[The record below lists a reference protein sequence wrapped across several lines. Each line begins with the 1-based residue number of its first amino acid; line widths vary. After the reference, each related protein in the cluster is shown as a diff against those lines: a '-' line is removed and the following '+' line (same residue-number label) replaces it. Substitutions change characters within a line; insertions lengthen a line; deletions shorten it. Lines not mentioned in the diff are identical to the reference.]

1 MSSLNSE
8 ASTPSAEQPPAQ
20 TQAQYWSLE
29 SNHQIHCK
37 SAMHAR
43 RLYSVQNTNIQIH
56 KYTNPQI
63 HKYRNRHCSAVCRLY
78 SVQKERDRLP
88 PTPLPGKHDTKPL
101 RSSKAANLFL
111 GGFLYDG
118 GTSQRK
124 ELLGQLIKPHA
135 FPLLSH
141 LQVHLN

>member
-1 MSSLNSE
+1 M
-8 ASTPSAEQPPAQ
+8 Q
-20 TQAQYWSLE
+20 
-29 SNHQIHCK
+29 SNHQRRHRHSIEAWSQTTKYIASLQC
-37 SAMHAR
+37 MHAGCI
-43 RLYSVQNTNIQIH
+43 LYKIQTY
-56 KYTNPQI
+56 KYTNTQI

-141 LQVHLN
+141 LQVHLS